1 MNFLL
6 HLHHLSYEA
15 MNELQNA
22 LRRFFTKLMGTSM
35 FNRWIIFAIDL
46 VLCTAAYLG
55 AVYIRNTVD
64 HEHQIHHVATWG
76 IVYLLV
82 NTISFYVFKSY
93 RGLIRHSNLQELW
106 RVFAALLVANVVF
119 LGLIVV
125 LKMDVPYRLF
135 LVQNLMIY
143 SLSLMLSMRLVVVF
157 LYYYT
162 MSYSGKKGKNTLVYG
177 IGGHSLALAQ
187 WINKSPRNNH
197 LVQGFLVRDGK
208 SRSMRIHDLP
218 VYDLENDNMDMFLRK
233 NQILTILYPDYVTA
247 RQEEAFISTCLEK
260 GLEVMV
266 SPPWEGVD
274 APGQMHVQMKPIQ
287 FEDLLGREE
296 IYIDMERIESQVQNK
311 VILITGAAGSIGSEM
326 VRQLAAF
333 NPRSLVLFD
342 LAETPLHNLRLELE
356 LKYPNLTFETVIG
369 DVRSVNRL
377 GYVFRK
383 FHPQLVYHAAAY
395 KHVPMMEDNPCE
407 AILVNVLGTKNLS
420 NFSAQYGVERF
431 VMISTDKA
439 VNPTNVMGASKRMA
453 EIYVQTL
460 AKECARMGN
469 PIQFVT
475 TRFGNVLGSNGSVIP
490 HFKAQIER
498 GGPVTV
504 THPDIIRYFMT
515 IPEACR
521 LVLEAASFG
530 KSGEIYVFDMGE
542 PVKII
547 DLAHKMI
554 ELAGMVPEEDIKIQ
568 ITGLRPGE
576 KLYEELLNDKETTL
590 PTEHDKITVAQVRQY
605 NFEEVCDKL
614 KITIDS
620 AYVVDIPCTIR
631 AMKDLIPEFKS
642 QNSPY
647 EVFDDVSEVG

>member
-1 MNFLL
+1 
-6 HLHHLSYEA
+6 
-15 MNELQNA
+15 
-22 LRRFFTKLMGTSM
+22 M
-35 FNRWIIFAIDL
+35 FNRWIVFAVDM
-46 VLCTAAYLG
+46 VLCAGAYIA
-55 AVYIRNTVD
+55 AVYIRSRVD
-64 HEHQIHHVATWG
+64 ALHSIPDVTFWG
-76 IVYLLV
+76 FLFLILSA
-82 NTISFYVFKSY
+82 ISFILFKSY

-106 RVFAALLVANVVF
+106 RVFVALFVSCAVF
-119 LGLIVV
+119 LSILTIS
-125 LKMDVPYRLF
+125 DVEIPYRLF
-135 LVQNLMIY
+135 LVQNLMMY
-143 SLSLMLSMRLVVVF
+143 SLAMMLGMRLVIVF

-162 MSYSGKKGKNTLVYG
+162 MSYSGKKSKNTLVYG
-177 IGGHSLALAQ
+177 ISGHSLSVAQ
-187 WINKSPRNNH
+187 WVNKSQRNNH
-197 LVQGFLVRDGK
+197 LVQGFLVREGK

-218 VYDLENDNMDMFLRK
+218 VFDLEKDNIDLFMRK
-233 NQILTILYPDYVTA
+233 NQILTILFPNYQTA
-247 RQEEAFISTCLEK
+247 RQEEAFVSSCLEK

-266 SPPWEGVD
+266 SPPLEGLD
-274 APGQMHVQMKPIQ
+274 NLGQMHFQMKPIQ

-296 IYIDMERIESQVQNK
+296 IHIDLDRIAGQVKGK
-311 VILITGAAGSIGSEM
+311 VILITGAAGSIGSEL
-326 VRQLAAF
+326 VRQLAVF
-333 NPRSLVLFD
+333 SPKSLVLFD
-342 LAETPLHNLRLELE
+342 LAETPLHSLRLELE
-356 LKYPNLTFETVIG
+356 LKFPDLVFNTIIG

-383 FHPQLVYHAAAY
+383 FHPQMVYHAAAY
-395 KHVPMMEDNPCE
+395 KHVPMMEENPCE

-420 NFSAQYGVERF
+420 NFAAQYGVERF

-469 PIQFVT
+469 PIEFVT

-547 DLAHKMI
+547 DLAKRMI
-554 ELAGMVPEEDIKIQ
+554 ELAGMLPDVDIAIQ
-568 ITGLRPGE
+568 FTGLRPGE

-590 PTEHDKITVAQVRQY
+590 PTEHEKITIAQVRQY
-605 NFEEVCDKL
+605 NFEEVCEKL
-614 KITIDS
+614 KKAIDS

-631 AMKDLIPEFKS
+631 AMKELIPEFRS
-642 QNSPY
+642 QNSPW
-647 EVFDDVSEVG
+647 EVYDDVSEVG

>member
-1 MNFLL
+1 
-6 HLHHLSYEA
+6 
-15 MNELQNA
+15 MNEFQNI
-22 LRRFFTKLMGTSM
+22 LRRFLTKLMGMSM
-35 FNRWIIFAIDL
+35 FNRWIVFAIDL
-46 VLCTAAYLG
+46 VLCIAAYVG
-55 AVYIRNTVD
+55 AVYIRSKVD
-64 HEHQIHHVATWG
+64 PFHSIPNVAGWAFL
-76 IVYLLV
+76 YLVL
-82 NTISFYVFKSY
+82 NAFSFYFFKSY

-106 RVFAALLVANVVF
+106 RVFVALFASNGVFLFLLVVT
-119 LGLIVV
+119 
-125 LKMDVPYRLF
+125 DVDIPYRMF

-143 SLSLMLSMRLVVVF
+143 ALSLMLSVRLIVVF
-157 LYYYT
+157 LYYYS
-162 MSYSGKKGKNTLVYG
+162 MSYSGKKSKNTLVYG
-177 IGGHSLALAQ
+177 IGDHSLSVAQ
-187 WINKSPRNNH
+187 WVNKSPRNNH
-197 LVQGFLVRDGK
+197 LVQGFIVREGK

-218 VYDLENDNMDMFLRK
+218 VYDLVKDNMDQYMRK
-233 NQILTILYPDYVTA
+233 NQILTILFPDYMTA
-247 RQEEAFISTCLEK
+247 RKEEVFVSACLEK

-266 SPPWEGVD
+266 SPPLEGVD
-274 APGQMHVQMKPIQ
+274 NLGKMQFQMKPIQ

-296 IYIDMERIESQVQNK
+296 IRIDMNRIEGQVMNK
-311 VILITGAAGSIGSEM
+311 VILITGAAGSIGSEL
-326 VRQLAAF
+326 VRQLAEF
-333 NPRSLVLFD
+333 NPKSLILFD

-356 LKYPNLTFETVIG
+356 LKYPNLIFQTVIG

-377 GYVFRK
+377 GFVFRK
-383 FHPQLVYHAAAY
+383 FHPNMVYHAAAY
-395 KHVPMMEDNPCE
+395 KHVPMMEENPCE

-420 NFSAQYGVERF
+420 NFAAQYGVERF

-460 AKECARMGN
+460 AKECARIGN

-498 GGPVTV
+498 GGPITV
-504 THPDIIRYFMT
+504 THPEIIRYFMT

-530 KSGEIYVFDMGE
+530 KSGEIYVFDMGK

-547 DLAHKMI
+547 DLARRMI
-554 ELAGMVPEEDIKIQ
+554 EMAGLLPDVDILIQ

-590 PTEHDKITVAQVRQY
+590 PTEHEKITIAQVRQY
-605 NFEEVCDKL
+605 NFDEVCEKL
-614 KITIDS
+614 KKTIDS

-631 AMKDLIPEFKS
+631 AMKELITEFRS
-642 QNSPY
+642 QNSPW

>member
-1 MNFLL
+1 
-6 HLHHLSYEA
+6 
-15 MNELQNA
+15 MNEIQNI

-35 FNRWIIFAIDL
+35 FNRWIIYAIDL
-46 VLCTAAYLG
+46 VLCTAAFIG
-55 AVYIRNTVD
+55 AVYIRSVVD
-64 HEHQIHHVATWG
+64 SEHQMPN
-76 IVYLLV
+76 IVGWWLLYLLV
-82 NTISFYVFKSY
+82 NAIFFFFFKSY

-106 RVFAALLVANVVF
+106 RVFLAVFVSNVVY

-125 LKMDVPYRLF
+125 LQMEVPYRLF
-135 LVQNLMIY
+135 LVQSLMIY

-162 MSYSGKKGKNTLVYG
+162 MSYSGKKGKNTLVFG
-177 IGGHSLALAQ
+177 IGSHSLALAQ

-197 LVQGFLVRDGK
+197 LVQGFLIRDGK
-208 SRSMRIHDLP
+208 NHSMRIHDLP
-218 VYDLENDNMDMFLRK
+218 VYDLVNDNMDMYLRK
-233 NQILTILYPDYVTA
+233 NQILTILFPDIITA
-247 RQEEAFISTCLEK
+247 RQEEVFVSTCLEK

-274 APGQMHVQMKPIQ
+274 HSGKMNFTMKPIQ
-287 FEDLLGREE
+287 FEDLLGRDE
-296 IYIDMERIESQVQNK
+296 IKIDMDRIASQVSGK
-311 VILITGAAGSIGSEM
+311 VILITGAAGSIGSEL
-326 VRQLAAF
+326 VRQLAEF
-333 NPRSLVLFD
+333 SPKSLILFD

-356 LKYPNLTFETVIG
+356 LKYPNLIFETVIG

-383 FHPQLVYHAAAY
+383 YHPHVVYHAAAY

-420 NFSAQYGVERF
+420 NFAAQYGVERF
-431 VMISTDKA
+431 VMVSTDKA

-469 PIQFVT
+469 PIEFVT

-490 HFKAQIER
+490 HFKSQIER

-547 DLAHKMI
+547 DLARKMI
-554 ELAGMVPEEDIKIQ
+554 EMAGLLPDEDIKIQ

-590 PTEHDKITVAQVRQY
+590 PTEHEKITVAQVRQY
-605 NFEEVCDKL
+605 NFDEVCDKL
-614 KITIDS
+614 KTTIDC

-631 AMKDLIPEFKS
+631 AMKELVPEFKS

-647 EVFDDVSEVG
+647 EVYDDVSEVG

>member
-1 MNFLL
+1 
-6 HLHHLSYEA
+6 
-15 MNELQNA
+15 
-22 LRRFFTKLMGTSM
+22 MGKSM
-35 FNRWIIFAIDL
+35 FNRWIIYSIDL
-46 VLCTAAYLG
+46 FLCTAAYFG
-55 AVYIRNTVD
+55 AVYIRSKVD
-64 HEHQIHHVATWG
+64 ADHQIPNVLVWCFIYL
-76 IVYLLV
+76 IVNAV
-82 NTISFYVFKSY
+82 SFYFFKSY

-106 RVFAALLVANVVF
+106 RVFLALFSSNVVF
-119 LGLIVV
+119 LGLIVAMQ
-125 LKMDVPYRLF
+125 LDVPYRLF

-143 SLSLMLSMRLVVVF
+143 SLSLMLSMRLIVVF
-157 LYYYT
+157 LYFYT

-218 VYDLENDNMDMFLRK
+218 VYDLESDNMDVFLRK
-233 NQILTILYPDYVTA
+233 NQILTILFPDYISA

-266 SPPWEGVD
+266 SPPFEGVD
-274 APGQMHVQMKPIQ
+274 SPGQMHVQMKPIQ

-296 IYIDMERIESQVQNK
+296 IRIDMERIESQVRNK
-311 VILITGAAGSIGSEM
+311 VILITGAAGSIGSEL
-326 VRQLAAF
+326 VRQLAQF
-333 NPRSLVLFD
+333 RPQSLVLFD

-356 LKYPNLTFETVIG
+356 LIYPDLVFETVIG

-377 GYVFRK
+377 GFVFRK
-383 FHPQLVYHAAAY
+383 FRPQVVYHAAAY
-395 KHVPMMEDNPCE
+395 KHVPMMEENPCE

-420 NFSAQYGVERF
+420 SFSAQYGVERF

-460 AKECARMGN
+460 AKEAARMGN

-490 HFKAQIER
+490 HFKSQIER

-547 DLAHKMI
+547 DLARKMI
-554 ELAGMVPEEDIKIQ
+554 ELAGLLPDVDIKIQ

-590 PTEHDKITVAQVRQY
+590 PTEHEKITVAKVRQY
-605 NFEEVCDKL
+605 DFDDVCNKL
-614 KITIDS
+614 TKAIDC
-620 AYVVDIPCTIR
+620 AYIVDIPCTIR
-631 AMKDLIPEFKS
+631 AMKELIPEFKS
-642 QNSPY
+642 QNSPFEIY
-647 EVFDDVSEVG
+647 DEVSEVG

>member
-1 MNFLL
+1 
-6 HLHHLSYEA
+6 
-15 MNELQNA
+15 
-22 LRRFFTKLMGTSM
+22 
-35 FNRWIIFAIDL
+35 
-46 VLCTAAYLG
+46 V
-55 AVYIRNTVD
+55 
-64 HEHQIHHVATWG
+64 
-76 IVYLLV
+76 
-82 NTISFYVFKSY
+82 
-93 RGLIRHSNLQELW
+93 
-106 RVFAALLVANVVF
+106 
-119 LGLIVV
+119 
-125 LKMDVPYRLF
+125 
-135 LVQNLMIY
+135 
-143 SLSLMLSMRLVVVF
+143 
-157 LYYYT
+157 
-162 MSYSGKKGKNTLVYG
+162 
-177 IGGHSLALAQ
+177 AQ
-187 WINKSPRNNH
+187 WVNKSPRNNH
-197 LVQGFLVRDGK
+197 LVQGFLVREGK

-218 VYDLENDNMDMFLRK
+218 VYDLDKDNMDLFMRK
-233 NQILTILYPDYVTA
+233 NQILTILFPDYQTA
-247 RQEEAFISTCLEK
+247 RQEEVFVSACLEK

-266 SPPWEGVD
+266 SPPFEGVD
-274 APGQMHVQMKPIQ
+274 NPGQMHFQMKPIQ

-296 IYIDMERIESQVQNK
+296 IRIDLDRISGQVNNK
-311 VILITGAAGSIGSEM
+311 VILITGAAGSIGSEL
-326 VRQLAAF
+326 VRQLAEF
-333 NPRSLVLFD
+333 SPKSLVLFD

-356 LKYPNLTFETVIG
+356 LRYPELIFNTVIG

-383 FHPQLVYHAAAY
+383 FHPQIVYHAAAY
-395 KHVPMMEDNPCE
+395 KHVPMMEENPCE

-420 NFSAQYGVERF
+420 NFAAQYDVERF

-490 HFKAQIER
+490 HFKSQIER

-547 DLAHKMI
+547 DLARKMI
-554 ELAGMVPEEDIKIQ
+554 EMAGLLPEVDIPIQ

-590 PTEHDKITVAQVRQY
+590 PTEHAKITIAQVRQY
-605 NFEEVCDKL
+605 NFDEVCEKL
-614 KITIDS
+614 KTTIDC
-620 AYVVDIPCTIR
+620 AYVVDIPSTIR
-631 AMKDLIPEFKS
+631 SMKELIPEFRS
-642 QNSPY
+642 QNSPW
-647 EVFDDVSEVG
+647 EIFDDVSEVG

>member
-1 MNFLL
+1 
-6 HLHHLSYEA
+6 
-15 MNELQNA
+15 MNEFQNI
-22 LRRFFTKLMGTSM
+22 LRRFFTNLMGMSM
-35 FNRWIIFAIDL
+35 FNRWIVYAVDL
-46 VLCTAAYLG
+46 VLCAAAYAG
-55 AVYIRNTVD
+55 AVYIRSKVD
-64 HEHQIHHVATWG
+64 SFHRFPNVVNWG
-76 IVYLLV
+76 VLYLVL
-82 NTISFYVFKSY
+82 NAFSFFIFKSY

-106 RVFAALLVANVVF
+106 RVFAALFCSDVAFLLILVVT
-119 LGLIVV
+119 
-125 LKMDVPYRLF
+125 DVAIPFRLF

-143 SLSLMLSMRLVVVF
+143 ALSLMLSMRLIIVF

-162 MSYSGKKGKNTLVYG
+162 MSYSGKKSKNTLIYG
-177 IGGHSLALAQ
+177 IGGQSLAVAQ
-187 WINKSPRNNH
+187 WVNKSPRNNH
-197 LVQGFLVRDGK
+197 LVQGFLVREGK

-218 VYDLENDNMDMFLRK
+218 VYDLDKDNMDLYMHK
-233 NQILTILYPDYVTA
+233 NQILTILFPDYQTA
-247 RQEEAFISTCLEK
+247 RQEEVFVSACLEK

-266 SPPWEGVD
+266 SPPLEGVD
-274 APGQMHVQMKPIQ
+274 NLGQMHFQMKPIQ

-296 IYIDMERIESQVQNK
+296 INIDLDRIAGQVKNK
-311 VILITGAAGSIGSEM
+311 VILITGAAGSIGSEL
-326 VRQLAAF
+326 VRQLAEF

-342 LAETPLHNLRLELE
+342 IAETPLHNLRLELE
-356 LKYPNLTFETVIG
+356 LKYPDLIFHSVIG

-377 GYVFRK
+377 GFVFRK
-383 FHPQLVYHAAAY
+383 YHPQIIYHAAAY
-395 KHVPMMEDNPCE
+395 KHVPMMEENPCE

-420 NFSAQYGVERF
+420 DFAAQYGVERF

-530 KSGEIYVFDMGE
+530 KSGELYVFDMGE

-547 DLAHKMI
+547 DLARKMI
-554 ELAGMVPEEDIKIQ
+554 EMAGLLPDVDIPIQ

-590 PTEHDKITVAQVRQY
+590 PTEHEKITIAQVRQY
-605 NFEEVCDKL
+605 DFEEVCDKM
-614 KITIDS
+614 KIAIDS

-631 AMKDLIPEFKS
+631 AMKELIPEFRS
-642 QNSPY
+642 QNSPW
-647 EVFDDVSEVG
+647 EVYDDFSEVG

>member
-1 MNFLL
+1 
-6 HLHHLSYEA
+6 
-15 MNELQNA
+15 MNEFQN
-22 LRRFFTKLMGTSM
+22 LVRRFFTKLMGMSM
-35 FNRWIIFAIDL
+35 FNRSIVLVIDL
-46 VLCTAAYLG
+46 VLCVAAFIG
-55 AVYIRNTVD
+55 AVYIRSKVD
-64 HEHQIHHVATWG
+64 PYHSIPNVAGWCVLYLG
-76 IVYLLV
+76 LNAIAFYLL
-82 NTISFYVFKSY
+82 KSY

-106 RVFAALLVANVVF
+106 RVFAALLLSNGVF
-119 LGLIVV
+119 LAILVATRVDIPF
-125 LKMDVPYRLF
+125 KLF

-143 SLSLMLSMRLVVVF
+143 ALSMMLSMRLIVVF

-162 MSYSGKKGKNTLVYG
+162 MSYSGKKSKNTLVFG
-177 IGGHSLALAQ
+177 IGSQSISLAQ
-187 WINKSPRNNH
+187 WINRSPRNNH
-197 LVQGFLVRDGK
+197 IVQGFLTSEGM
-208 SRSMRIHDLP
+208 SRSMRIQDLP
-218 VYDLENDNMDMFLRK
+218 VYDLKKDNMDLYMRK
-233 NQILTILYPDYVTA
+233 NQILTILFPDYQTA
-247 RQEEAFISTCLEK
+247 RKEEVFVSQCLEK

-266 SPPWEGVD
+266 APPFEGVQD
-274 APGQMHVQMKPIQ
+274 PSKINFQMKPIQ

-296 IYIDMERIESQVQNK
+296 IRIDMNRISAQVHNK
-311 VILITGAAGSIGSEM
+311 TILITGAAGSIGSEL
-326 VRQLAAF
+326 VRQLAMFKPKA
-333 NPRSLVLFD
+333 LILLD

-356 LKYPNLTFETVIG
+356 QKFPDLIYHTVIG

-377 GYVFRK
+377 SFVFRK
-383 FHPQLVYHAAAY
+383 FKPQVVYHAAAY
-395 KHVPMMEDNPCE
+395 KHVPMMEENPCE

-420 NFSAQYGVERF
+420 NFAAQYGVERF

-490 HFKAQIER
+490 HFKSQIER

-547 DLAHKMI
+547 DLARKMI
-554 ELAGMVPEEDIKIQ
+554 EMAGLLPEVDIRIK

-590 PTEHDKITVAQVRQY
+590 PTEHEKITVAQVRSY
-605 NFEEVCDKL
+605 DFEEVCDKM
-614 KITIDS
+614 KSTIDA
-620 AYVVDIPCTIR
+620 AYTVDIPSTIR
-631 AMKDLIPEFKS
+631 SMKELIPEFRS
-642 QNSPY
+642 QNSPW

>member
-1 MNFLL
+1 
-6 HLHHLSYEA
+6 
-15 MNELQNA
+15 MNEFQNI
-22 LRRFFTKLMGTSM
+22 LRRFFTKLMGMSM
-35 FNRWIIFAIDL
+35 FNRWIVYVIDL
-46 VLCTAAYLG
+46 ILCVAAFIGAVFIRSKVDPFHSMPDVVFWGLLYLG
-55 AVYIRNTVD
+55 LNACCF
-64 HEHQIHHVATWG
+64 
-76 IVYLLV
+76 YL
-82 NTISFYVFKSY
+82 FKSY

-106 RVFAALLVANVVF
+106 RVFATLLCSNVVYLLLLV
-119 LGLIVV
+119 V
-125 LKMDVPYRLF
+125 LNIDIPYRLF

-143 SLSLMLSMRLVVVF
+143 TLSLMLSMRLIVVF

-162 MSYSGKKGKNTLVYG
+162 MSYSGKKSKNTLVYG
-177 IGGHSLALAQ
+177 IGGHSLAVAQ
-187 WINKSPRNNH
+187 WVNKSPRNNH
-197 LVQGFLVRDGK
+197 LVQGFLVREGK

-218 VYDLENDNMDMFLRK
+218 VYDLDKDNLDLYMRK
-233 NQILTILYPDYVTA
+233 NQILTILFPDYQTA
-247 RQEEAFISTCLEK
+247 RLEEVFVSSCLEK

-266 SPPWEGVD
+266 SPPFEGVD
-274 APGQMHVQMKPIQ
+274 NPGQMHFQMKPIQ

-296 IYIDMERIESQVQNK
+296 IQIDLDRIAGQVKNK
-311 VILITGAAGSIGSEM
+311 VILITGAAGSIGSEL
-326 VRQLAAF
+326 VRQLAEF
-333 NPRSLVLFD
+333 SPKSLVLFD

-356 LKYPNLTFETVIG
+356 LRYPELIFQTIIG

-383 FHPQLVYHAAAY
+383 FHPQIVYHAAAY
-395 KHVPMMEDNPCE
+395 KHVPMMEENPCE

-420 NFSAQYGVERF
+420 NFAAQYGVERF

-490 HFKAQIER
+490 HFKSQIER

-547 DLAHKMI
+547 DLARKMI
-554 ELAGMVPEEDIKIQ
+554 EMAGLLPEVDIPIQ
-568 ITGLRPGE
+568 FTGLRPGE

-590 PTEHDKITVAQVRQY
+590 PTEHKKITIAQVRQY

-614 KITIDS
+614 KLAIDC

-631 AMKDLIPEFKS
+631 AMKELIPEFRS
-642 QNSPY
+642 QNSPW
-647 EVFDDVSEVG
+647 EVYDDVSEVG

>member
-1 MNFLL
+1 MNKF
-6 HLHHLSYEA
+6 
-15 MNELQNA
+15 QNI
-22 LRRFFTKLMGTSM
+22 LRRFFTKLMGMSM
-35 FNRWIIFAIDL
+35 LNRWIVYAVDL
-46 VLCTAAYLG
+46 VLCALAFIG
-55 AVYIRNTVD
+55 AVYIRSKVD
-64 HEHQIHHVATWG
+64 SIHSIPDVAFWCLLYMG
-76 IVYLLV
+76 I
-82 NTISFYVFKSY
+82 NAISFYLFKSY
-93 RGLIRHSNLQELW
+93 HGLIRHSNLQELW
-106 RVFAALLVANVVF
+106 RVFAALLSSNIVF
-119 LGLIVV
+119 LIIMVAS
-125 LKMDVPYRLF
+125 DVDIPYRLF

-143 SLSLMLSMRLVVVF
+143 TLSLMLSVRLVIVF

-162 MSYSGKKGKNTLVYG
+162 MSYSGKKSKNTLVYG
-177 IGGHSLALAQ
+177 IGGHSLSVAQ
-187 WINKSPRNNH
+187 WVNRTPRNNH
-197 LVQGFLVRDGK
+197 LVQGFLVREGK

-218 VYDLENDNMDMFLRK
+218 VYDLDKDNIDLFLRK
-233 NQILTILYPDYVTA
+233 NQILTILFPDYQTA
-247 RQEEAFISTCLEK
+247 RQEETFISACLES

-266 SPPWEGVD
+266 SPPFEGVD
-274 APGQMHVQMKPIQ
+274 NLGQMRFQMKPIQ

-296 IYIDMERIESQVQNK
+296 IHIDLDRIDGQVNNK
-311 VILITGAAGSIGSEM
+311 VILITGAAGSIGSEL
-326 VRQLAAF
+326 VRQLAEF
-333 NPRSLVLFD
+333 SPKSLVLFD

-356 LKYPNLTFETVIG
+356 LKYPNLVFHSVIG

-383 FHPQLVYHAAAY
+383 FHPQVIYHAAAY
-395 KHVPMMEDNPCE
+395 KHVPLMEENPCE

-420 NFSAQYGVERF
+420 NYAAQYGVERF

-490 HFKAQIER
+490 HFKTQIER

-547 DLAHKMI
+547 DLARRMI
-554 ELAGMVPEEDIKIQ
+554 ELAGLLPEVDIPIQ

-576 KLYEELLNDKETTL
+576 KLYEELLNDMETTL
-590 PTEHDKITVAQVRQY
+590 PTEHEKITVAQVRQY

-614 KITIDS
+614 KKTIDF
-620 AYVVDIPCTIR
+620 AYIVDVPCTIR
-631 AMKDLIPEFKS
+631 AMKELIPEFKS
-642 QNSPY
+642 QNSPWEIY
-647 EVFDDVSEVG
+647 DDVSEVG